1 MAADNI
7 TLAEFHFEGPT
18 SPASFG
24 MHYQETIPHSTG
36 GFAVRRLAQALV
48 LALKAPL
55 IAVLSNDWRMTSVTV
70 RVKSVADEPFA
81 REDVF
86 AGLGLRAGPALP
98 ANMSWIIKQSQS
110 LFSPK
115 SNGRVY
121 IPGLGEADSI
131 VGVLTTVF
139 LDGVAQALADAL
151 ALTIAEAGGGA
162 GRWEPGIISPKVR
175 DAGPPPKDW
184 EGAFAPI
191 ESMTAWS
198 IISSQRRRASRV
210 IGAAHV

>member
-7 TLAEFHFEGPT
+7 TEARFHFEGPT

-24 MHYQETIPHSTG
+24 MHYQETVPHSTG
-36 GFAVRRLAQALV
+36 GFAVRRLVQALI
-48 LALKAPL
+48 LALKAP
-55 IAVLSNDWRMTSVTV
+55 IVAVLSNDWKLASMTV
-70 RVKSVADEPFA
+70 RVKSVANEPFV

-98 ANMSWIIKQSQS
+98 ANMSWIIKESQAT
-110 LFSPK
+110 FPPK
-115 SNGRVY
+115 SNGRIYV
-121 IPGLGEADSI
+121 PGLGEPDTL
-131 VGVLTTVF
+131 VGVLTSVF
-139 LDGVAQALADAL
+139 LTGTAQALADAL
-151 ALTIAEAGGGA
+151 ALTIEEAGGGA

-198 IISSQRRRASRV
+198 IISSQRKRKTKV
-210 IGAAHV
+210 IGAAQV